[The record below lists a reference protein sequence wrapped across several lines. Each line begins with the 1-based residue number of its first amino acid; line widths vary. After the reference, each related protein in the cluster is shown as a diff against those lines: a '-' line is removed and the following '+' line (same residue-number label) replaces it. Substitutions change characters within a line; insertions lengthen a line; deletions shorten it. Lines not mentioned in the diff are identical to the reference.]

1 MKVEEIMNRTPV
13 TVRFDQT
20 FGDAFQTLAESRQT
34 ILPAVDA
41 DGTYRG
47 LFDLKDIWKIL
58 LPKAAQLSRKSI
70 EDLAFVSSSLEKM
83 KDQIAEAKALPVSQ
97 FLNKDDAPPL
107 HPDSPVIQAVLF
119 LDEYGETIAVVDR
132 QTKKLVGV
140 VSAWQ
145 LLDAIR

>member
-70 EDLAFVSSSLEKM
+70 EDLAF
-83 KDQIAEAKALPVSQ
+83 EAKALPVSQ